1 MAILPQIKH
10 VIVVMLENRSFD
22 NICGWLYKPGTTPQP
37 SQFLPPSSAK
47 EYDGLKSSYFNPVNP
62 LYFKGQLAKT
72 VRVFDQA
79 ASTTDPD
86 PDPQE
91 TFSNVTYQL
100 FGPETPSANA
110 TWPNLGFLVNYA
122 NHVNATGRNGH
133 GDKDGPG
140 PVPVKIME
148 PFSPA
153 QLPVISAL
161 AASFAVSDRYFCS
174 VPSQTWPN
182 RSFVHAGTSNGNVNN
197 GHIPNP
203 FDWDVRNIF
212 NVLQDLGVDWRVYS
226 DTDVVPPLTR
236 LMFPNLWTYSNGDHF
251 HHFDTFKQD
260 CASGNLAQ
268 YTFLEP
274 SFLVNPNDQ
283 HPPHDVIAGEKF
295 LFDIWQAVSQ
305 SPAWFESLL
314 IITYDEHGG
323 TYDHVH
329 PPFGAA
335 CPDAQSNPGKEGFTF
350 DRFGVRVP
358 TVLVSPWIQAGTV
371 FRSPTATPYDHT
383 SLLATL
389 RDWLPIPED
398 KMLTSA
404 RIAAAPTF
412 EHVLTLQQ
420 ARTDLPT
427 IPPPAAQV
435 KPIDSSEE
443 PNSIQKS
450 LISAHAVQQ
459 GKDPAATVSKI
470 QTRQD
475 AIHFFKSNPPF
486 TRPPTGD

>member
-22 NICGWLYKPGTTPQP
+22 NICGWLYKPGMKSQP

-47 EYDGLKSSYFNPVNP
+47 EYDGLKSSYFNPANP
-62 LYFKGQLAKT
+62 LYFKGQSANT
-72 VRVFDQA
+72 VRIFDQA

-86 PDPQE
+86 PDPEE

-100 FGPETPSANA
+100 FGPEAPSANA
-110 TWPNLGFLVNYA
+110 TWPNLGFVVDYEK
-122 NHVNATGRNGH
+122 ATGRNG
-133 GDKDGPG
+133 
-140 PVPVKIME
+140 PVEIMK

-161 AASFAVSDRYFCS
+161 AANFAVSDRYFCS

-197 GHIPNP
+197 GDIPNP
-203 FDWDVRNIF
+203 LDWDVRNIF
-212 NVLQDLGVDWRVYS
+212 NVLEDLGADWRVYS
-226 DTDVVPPLTR
+226 DADIVPPLTQ
-236 LMFPNLWTYSNGDHF
+236 LMFPNLWTYGDHF

-260 CASGNLAQ
+260 CARGNLGQ

-274 SFLVNPNDQ
+274 SFLVNPNDE
-283 HPPHDVIAGEKF
+283 HPPHDVVAGEQF

-305 SPAWFESLL
+305 SPAWSESLL
-314 IITYDEHGG
+314 MITYDEHGG

-335 CPDAQSNPGKEGFTF
+335 CPDAKSNPGKEGFTF

-358 TVLVSPWIQAGTV
+358 TVLVSPWIQAGTI

-404 RIAAAPTF
+404 RIAAAPNF

-427 IPPPAAQV
+427 IPPPAGQV
-435 KPIDSSEE
+435 KATDTFKE

-450 LISAHAVQQ
+450 LISAHAVQL
-459 GKDPAATVSKI
+459 GKDPAAVMNNI
-470 QTRQD
+470 HTRQD
-475 AIHFFKSNPPF
+475 AIHFFKSNPNGAK
-486 TRPPTGD
+486 T

>member
-1 MAILPQIKH
+1 M
-10 VIVVMLENRSFD
+10 
-22 NICGWLYKPGTTPQP
+22 WLYKPGTTPQP

-47 EYDGLKSSYFNPVNP
+47 IYDGPKSSYSNPASP
-62 LYFKGQLAKT
+62 LYFKGQLGKT
-72 VRVFDQA
+72 VQVSDK
-79 ASTTDPD
+79 ASSSTDPD

-91 TFSNVTYQL
+91 TFPNVTYQL
-100 FGPETPSANA
+100 YGPEAPSANP
-110 TWPNLGFLVNYA
+110 TWPNLKFFISYA
-122 NHVNATGRNGH
+122 NHVH
-133 GDKDGPG
+133 GDESSSGPTSA
-140 PVPVKIME
+140 KIME

-161 AASFAVSDRYFCS
+161 ATNFAVSNRYFCS
-174 VPSQTWPN
+174 VPSQTWSN
-182 RSFVHAGTSNGNVNN
+182 RSFVHAGT
-197 GHIPNP
+197 
-203 FDWDVRNIF
+203 IF
-212 NVLQDLGVDWRVYS
+212 NVLQDLGADWRVYS
-226 DTDVVPPLTR
+226 DAGIVPPLTR
-236 LMFPNLWTYSNGDHF
+236 LMFPNLWTYGSGDHF

-268 YTFLEP
+268 YTFLKP

-283 HPPHDVIAGEKF
+283 HPPHDVIAGEQF

-314 IITYDEHGG
+314 IITYNEHGG

-335 CPDAQSNPGKEGFTF
+335 CPDVQSSPGKEGFSF
-350 DRFGVRVP
+350 DHFGVRVP

-371 FRSPTATPYDHT
+371 FRSPTATPYEHT
-383 SLLATL
+383 SVLATL
-389 RDWLPIPED
+389 CDWLPIPKE

-420 ARTDLPT
+420 PRTDLPA
-427 IPPPAAQV
+427 IPPPAAQI
-435 KPIDSSEE
+435 KPTDTSQE

-450 LISAHAVQQ
+450 LISAHAARQ
-459 GKDPAATVSKI
+459 GKDPAKTVSNI
-470 QTRQD
+470 QTRED
-475 AIHFFKSNPPF
+475 AIHFFKSN
-486 TRPPTGD
+486 

>member
-1 MAILPQIKH
+1 MATLPQIKH
-10 VIVVMLENRSFD
+10 IVVVMLENRSFD
-22 NICGWLYKPGTTPQP
+22 NIVGHLYKPGNTPLP
-37 SQFLPPSSAK
+37 SQFLPPSSPN
-47 EYDGLKSSYFNPVNP
+47 EYDGVKPSYYNPADAK
-62 LYFKGQLAKT
+62 YFKGQSAAT
-72 VRVFDQA
+72 IAVSNQA
-79 ASTTDPD
+79 SSTTDPD
-86 PDPQE
+86 PDPEE

-100 FGPETPSANA
+100 FGPEAPNPNPK
-110 TWPNLGFLVNYA
+110 WPNLGFVVDYA
-122 NHVNATGRNGH
+122 KATGHTG
-133 GDKDGPG
+133 
-140 PVPVKIME
+140 PVKIME

-161 AASFAVSDRYFCS
+161 ATNFAVSDRYFCS

-197 GHIPNP
+197 GDIPNP

-212 NVLQDLGVDWRVYS
+212 NVLEDVGADWRIYS
-226 DTDVVPPLTR
+226 DTTVVPSLTR
-236 LMFPNLWTYSNGDHF
+236 LMFPSLWIYDDHF

-260 CASGNLAQ
+260 CASGKLAD

-305 SPAWFESLL
+305 SPAWSETLL
-314 IITYDEHGG
+314 MITYDEHGG

-329 PPFGAA
+329 PPFGAVS
-335 CPDAQSNPGKEGFTF
+335 PDSKSNPGKEHFAF

-389 RDWLPIPED
+389 REWLSIPKD

-412 EHVLTLQQ
+412 EHVLTLQEP
-420 ARTDLPT
+420 RTDLPT
-427 IPPPAAQV
+427 IPPPAAEV
-435 KPIDSSEE
+435 KLTDSFKE

-450 LISAHAVQQ
+450 LICAHAVQQ
-459 GKDPAATVSKI
+459 GKDPAAAMSNI
-470 QTRQD
+470 RTRQD
-475 AIHFFKSNPPF
+475 AIHYFKSNA
-486 TRPPTGD
+486 

>member
-22 NICGWLYKPGTTPQP
+22 SICGWLYKPGMLPQP
-37 SQFLPPSSAK
+37 RQFLPPTSAR
-47 EYDGLKSSYFNPVNP
+47 EYDGLKSSFFNPADAE
-62 LYFKGQLAKT
+62 YFTGKSTGT
-72 VRVFDQA
+72 VRVGNQA

-86 PDPQE
+86 PDPEE

-100 FGPETPSANA
+100 FGPESPSIHPR
-110 TWPNLGFLVNYA
+110 WPNLGFVVNYA
-122 NHVNATGRNGH
+122 DVTGKADSAEN
-133 GDKDGPG
+133 
-140 PVPVKIME
+140 VQIME

-161 AASFAVSDRYFCS
+161 AANFAISDRYFCS

-182 RSFVHAGTSNGNVNN
+182 RSFIHAGTSNGNVNN
-197 GHIPNP
+197 GNPPNP
-203 FDWDVRNIF
+203 FDWNVRTIF
-212 NVLQDLGVDWRVYS
+212 NVLEELHADWRVYS
-226 DTDVVPPLTR
+226 DTGIVPPLTR
-236 LMFPNLWTYSNGDHF
+236 LMFPSLWPHGDHF
-251 HHFDTFKQD
+251 HHFDDFKRD
-260 CASGNLAQ
+260 CARGNLGQ

-274 SFLVNPNDQ
+274 SFLINPNDQ
-283 HPPHDVIAGEKF
+283 HPPHDVVAGEQF

-305 SPAWFESLL
+305 SPGWKETLL
-314 IITYDEHGG
+314 MITYDEHGG

-335 CPDAQSNPGKEGFTF
+335 CPDAKSKPGKEGFTF

-371 FRSPTATPYDHT
+371 FRSPTETPYDHT

-389 RDWLPIPED
+389 RDWLPIPEA
-398 KMLTSA
+398 KMLPSA
-404 RIAAAPTF
+404 RITAAPTF
-412 EHVLTLQQ
+412 EHVLNLLS

-427 IPPPAAQV
+427 IPRPAAQA
-435 KPIDSSEE
+435 KQTSTSKE

-459 GKDPAATVSKI
+459 GKDPVVVMNGI
-470 QTRQD
+470 QNRQD
-475 AIHFFKSNPPF
+475 AIYFFKSNPA
-486 TRPPTGD
+486 TAQSATKR

>member
-22 NICGWLYKPGTTPQP
+22 DICGWLYEPGTTPQP
-37 SQFLPPSSAK
+37 SQFLPPSSPK
-47 EYDGLKSSYFNPVNP
+47 EYDGLKPSHFNPVSSK
-62 LYFKGQLAKT
+62 YFKGQSTETYK
-72 VRVFDQA
+72 VFNKA
-79 ASTTDPD
+79 ATTTDPD
-86 PDPQE
+86 PDPEE
-91 TFSNVTYQL
+91 TFDNVTYQL
-100 FGPETPSANA
+100 FGPEAPSPNP
-110 TWPNLGFLVNYA
+110 TWPNLGFVINYA
-122 NHVNATGRNGH
+122 KITGS
-133 GDKDGPG
+133 KT
-140 PVPVKIME
+140 PVGIME
-148 PFSPA
+148 PFSTA

-161 AASFAVSDRYFCS
+161 AANFAVSDRYFCS

-197 GHIPNP
+197 GDIPDP

-212 NVLQDLGVDWRVYS
+212 NVLEDLGADWRVYS
-226 DTDVVPPLTR
+226 DAEVAPPLTR
-236 LMFPNLWTYSNGDHF
+236 LMFPNLWPHDDHF
-251 HHFDTFKQD
+251 HHFSNFKQD
-260 CASGNLAQ
+260 CASGDLAQ

-274 SFLVNPNDQ
+274 SFLVHPNDE

-295 LFDIWQAVSQ
+295 LFDIWQAVSR
-305 SPAWFESLL
+305 SPAWPETLL
-314 IITYDEHGG
+314 MITYDEHGG

-335 CPDAQSNPGKEGFTF
+335 SPDAKSNPGKEGFTF
-350 DRFGVRVP
+350 NRFGVRVP
-358 TVLVSPWIQAGTV
+358 AVLVSPWIQAGTV
-371 FRSPTATPYDHT
+371 FRSPTKTPYDHT

-389 RDWLPIPED
+389 RDWLSIPKD

-412 EHVLTLQQ
+412 EHVFTLKQP
-420 ARTDLPT
+420 RTKLPT
-427 IPPPAAQV
+427 IPPPAAEV
-435 KPIDSSEE
+435 KPTDTFKE

-459 GKDPAATVSKI
+459 GIDPAATLDSI

-475 AIHFFKSNPPF
+475 AIHFFQSNPGLTPAS
-486 TRPPTGD
+486 TGN